1 MWLFSA
7 SITRLNSLN
16 KRTRD
21 VIASILYVYY
31 SLRYEMT
38 GDLDDI
44 LTGDFVQATLATLC
58 HDALG
63 QVRFVKNVIKPRNS
77 LFSFCFGYIFN
88 VSFCECSKHF

>member
-21 VIASILYVYY
+21 VIASILYV
-31 SLRYEMT
+31 
-38 GDLDDI
+38 
-44 LTGDFVQATLATLC
+44 VQATLATLC

>member
-21 VIASILYVYY
+21 VIASILYLPLHH
-31 SLRYEMT
+31 S
-38 GDLDDI
+38 
-44 LTGDFVQATLATLC
+44 ATPC

>member
-21 VIASILYVYY
+21 VIASSLYVYY

-38 GDLDDI
+38 VFKLPLHHSG
-44 LTGDFVQATLATLC
+44 TLC

>member
-21 VIASILYVYY
+21 VIASI
-31 SLRYEMT
+31 
-38 GDLDDI
+38 
-44 LTGDFVQATLATLC
+44 FVQATLATLC

>member
-44 LTGDFVQATLATLC
+44 LTGD
-58 HDALG
+58 
-63 QVRFVKNVIKPRNS
+63 
-77 LFSFCFGYIFN
+77 LFLVYYIWLN
-88 VSFCECSKHF
+88 I

>member
-7 SITRLNSLN
+7 SVTRLNNLN

-21 VIASILYVYY
+21 VMASSLYVYY

-44 LTGDFVQATLATLC
+44 LTGD
-58 HDALG
+58 
-63 QVRFVKNVIKPRNS
+63 
-77 LFSFCFGYIFN
+77 LFQSIVFDSTSN
-88 VSFCECSKHF
+88 

>member
-21 VIASILYVYY
+21 VIASSLYVYY

-44 LTGDFVQATLATLC
+44 LTGD
-58 HDALG
+58 
-63 QVRFVKNVIKPRNS
+63 
-77 LFSFCFGYIFN
+77 LFSVYYI
-88 VSFCECSKHF
+88 